1 MLDRFEEYKE
11 FVTKITNIYPI
22 MRTEQMKMMISRCFG
37 QSIESTDEVLFAM
50 KTSSILILSV
60 DGWCM
65 SLGEYRKLTG
75 DYFLTKCS
83 SEDDEYRRAPEVE
96 GKLKYINRDVV
107 DSLWLVADMMP
118 KSENFILT
126 NPPWTISFC
135 TKAEA
140 NKSPLLYQ
148 ITVIRKGEEYIKSEM
163 LKTLPKIT
171 NDHIKESIRRIAIL
185 EDDSYAFMIP
195 KVGFSHIVCIDE
207 NTPSKYK
214 IVEKRTNV
222 VDRWNDED

>member
-11 FVTKITNIYPI
+11 FVTKITNIQPI
-22 MRTEQMKMMISRCFG
+22 MRTEQMKIIISKCFG
-37 QSIESTDEVLFAM
+37 QPIETVDEVLFAM
-50 KTSSILILSV
+50 KASSILILSV

-65 SLGEYRKLTG
+65 SLGEYRKLTH

-83 SEDDEYRRAPEVE
+83 SDDDEYRRASEIE
-96 GKLKYINRDVV
+96 SKLKHVNMDVV

-135 TKAEA
+135 TKAEE

-148 ITVIRKGEEYIKSEM
+148 ITVIRKGEEYVKSEM
-163 LKTLPKIT
+163 LKTLPEIT
-171 NDHIKESIRRIAIL
+171 NKHIKDSIRRVAII
-185 EDDSYAFMIP
+185 EDDSFAFMIP
-195 KVGFSHIVCIDE
+195 KIGFSHIVCLDDKSA
-207 NTPSKYK
+207 SKYR
-214 IVEKRTNV
+214 IIEKRTDTK
-222 VDRWNDED
+222 DRWGDED